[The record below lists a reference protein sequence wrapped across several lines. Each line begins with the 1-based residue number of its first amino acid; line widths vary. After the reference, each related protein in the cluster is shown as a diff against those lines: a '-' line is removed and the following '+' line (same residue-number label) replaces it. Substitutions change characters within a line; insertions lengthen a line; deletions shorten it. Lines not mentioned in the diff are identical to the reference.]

1 MSVLLPVFGAVGEA
15 AAELS
20 SVRTAM
26 SEASATA
33 SSSKARIDELQA
45 TEETRQRRFKIVK
58 AKFEKRQQELEAE
71 LEAAHATIASLRASG
86 VTVPP
91 PATLDAPPTENKVR
105 PQCLLS
111 GRCCGPSLAL
121 LLRATVVDKRCS

>member
-1 MSVLLPVFGAVGEA
+1 
-15 AAELS
+15 
-20 SVRTAM
+20 M

-91 PATLDAPPTENKVR
+91 LQADGAEPATLDAPPTENKVR

-111 GRCCGPSLAL
+111 GRCCGPSLVL
-121 LLRATVVDKRCS
+121 LLRATVVDKRCP